1 MSDMFRD
8 DDLTRELRTDVPRL
22 SDFGRDLEVPSHMDI
37 LPDGRETVVIGDPE
51 GDKRFTHQQ
60 GDNLFGFQGTC
71 GLCSCE
77 NVLRSFGIEV
87 TESDMV
93 FFASVRGLCSCDDP
107 DPAQNGGTTASGR
120 ADILTRLGVP
130 ATASYGG
137 SLEDLAG
144 NIEQGRGVIIGV
156 NAGVLWNDANADSGN
171 VSNHAITVTGVA
183 RDPATG
189 ELQGF
194 FINDSG
200 TGEAGKFV
208 DASMMR
214 EAWEDVGGSQVV
226 TSESR
231 PFPNTSL
238 AN

>member
-1 MSDMFRD
+1 MSDIFKN
-8 DDLTRELRTDVPRL
+8 DDLTRDVPADIPRIR
-22 SDFGRDLEVPSHMDI
+22 DFGTDLEVPSEVTV

-51 GDKRFTHQQ
+51 GDKRFTHAQ
-60 GDNLFGFQGTC
+60 GDNILGFEGTC

-77 NVLRSFGIEV
+77 NVLRSFGLEV
-87 TESDMV
+87 TETDMV
-93 FFASVRGLCSCDDP
+93 FFATVRGLCTCEDP
-107 DPAQNGGTTASGR
+107 DPRMNGGTTPADR

-130 ATASYGG
+130 ASASYGG
-137 SLEDLAG
+137 SIEDLAG
-144 NIEQGRGVIIGV
+144 NIEQGKGVIIAV

-189 ELQGF
+189 DIQGF

-208 DASMMR
+208 DASLMR
-214 EAWEDVGGSQVV
+214 EAWEKVGGSQVV
-226 TSESR
+226 TAESR
-231 PFPNTSL
+231 PFSN
-238 AN
+238 